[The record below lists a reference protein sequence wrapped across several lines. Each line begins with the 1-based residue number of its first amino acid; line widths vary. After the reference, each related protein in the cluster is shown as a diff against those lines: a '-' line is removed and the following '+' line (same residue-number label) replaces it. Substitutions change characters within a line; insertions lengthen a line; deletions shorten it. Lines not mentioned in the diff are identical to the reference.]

1 MKYQM
6 IIESPYMND
15 YPTEYNLFYI
25 TITEDEY
32 VISCLGHYHLW
43 SEIGGFIGI
52 FLGFGL
58 MQVFNHF
65 QYIEIT
71 IKTHVMLCL

>member
-1 MKYQM
+1 MNDLITLYYLFHTT
-6 IIESPYMND
+6 IIEND
-15 YPTEYNLFYI
+15 Y
-25 TITEDEY
+25 
-32 VISCLGHYHLW
+32 VIYCSGHYHLW

-65 QYIEIT
+65 QYSEIT
-71 IKTHVMLCL
+71 IVQIKLHIIMCLLS